1 MDAIDR
7 KTLAGFRLLV
17 AIARADGRLDDSE
30 IASLRDAF
38 GANGALLDRILGE
51 QIDVDAEIAALGDDA
66 AARERV
72 YRAGFALAHSDDHM
86 AHDEVGILERIWPD
100 HEEHSLVEEVFG
112 EVKDTLLPSNI
123 VPIADPAK
131 RQDEIDHDTLKYAII
146 AAIVGAT
153 PLPGFGIIADAAVV
167 GIQVKLVRDI
177 GQYWGHTIDGPA
189 AKSLLGTAAGGLG
202 MRIAVNNLARF
213 VPGWG
218 SVFAAGTSFATTW
231 AIGRVANAYFAGDR
245 GLSEEAM
252 RDLFKKARKQGE
264 SVYEAEK
271 VRVDRARESHGDHLG
286 ELSQKVA
293 DKRISAEDYERA
305 ILDVADEDAPT
316 RS

>member
-1 MDAIDR
+1 MDEIDR
-7 KTLAGFRLLV
+7 KTLAGFRILV
-17 AIARADGRLDDSE
+17 AIARADGRLEDAEMS
-30 IASLRDAF
+30 ALRDAL
-38 GANGALLDRILGE
+38 GAHGALLDRLISE
-51 QIDVDAEIAALGDDA
+51 DIDVDVEVAALGDEVT
-66 AARERV
+66 RERV
-72 YRAGFALAHSDDHM
+72 YRAGFALAHADDHM
-86 AHDEVGILERIWPD
+86 AHDEVGILEKVWPD

-131 RQDEIDHDTLKYAII
+131 RQDEIDHDTLKYAVI

-153 PLPGFGIIADAAVV
+153 PVPGFGIIADAAVV

-189 AKSLLGTAAGGLG
+189 ARSLLGTAAGGLG

-231 AIGRVANAYFAGDR
+231 AIGRVANTYFAGDR
-245 GLSEEAM
+245 GLSDDAV
-252 RDLFKKARKQGE
+252 RDLFKNARKQGE
-264 SVYEAEK
+264 SIYQSEKDRVETARRAHEKRVAELNEK
-271 VRVDRARESHGDHLG
+271 VAAK
-286 ELSQKVA
+286 QM
-293 DKRISAEDYERA
+293 SAEEYEQA
-305 ILDVADEDAPT
+305 LVDEVA
-316 RS
+316 RG